1 MATCSFLRQYSL
13 KRWLNCCVTVTTSA
27 NLRPKDGSGRTE
39 AYNQLMKNTLFVAV
53 LTMTATAVF
62 AQNASQVQKQFEAG
76 QYQRVIESAQPN
88 GDPSVIYAA
97 AQSHQKLGDTGR
109 AVETYG
115 TLAGRDAGDPW
126 HFVGLS
132 GQQLLSNDV
141 NAAGESARRAVE
153 LNPGMA
159 EAHYQLGLVLA
170 KREEWTSAATEF
182 DRVSEL
188 SPSNAY
194 AYYYGG
200 LMHYRANRPD
210 QMAIHFDR
218 FLKLAPEA
226 PERPEVMSIMRT
238 VRGR

>member
-1 MATCSFLRQYSL
+1 
-13 KRWLNCCVTVTTSA
+13 
-27 NLRPKDGSGRTE
+27 
-39 AYNQLMKNTLFVAV
+39 
-53 LTMTATAVF
+53 MTAPVAF
-62 AQNASQVQKQFEAG
+62 AQNASQVQKLFEAG
-76 QYQRVIESAQPN
+76 QYQRVVESAQPD
-88 GDPSVIYAA
+88 GDPAVLYAA
-97 AQSHQKLGDTGR
+97 AQSHQKLGETDR

-115 TLAGRDAGDPW
+115 ALAGRDEGNAW
-126 HFVGLS
+126 HYIGLS
-132 GQQLLSNDV
+132 GQQLLGDDL
-141 NAAGESARRAVE
+141 NAAVESAHRAVE
-153 LNPGMA
+153 LGPDMA

-170 KREEWTSAATEF
+170 KREEWASAATEF
-182 DRVSEL
+182 DKVTEL

-218 FLKLAPEA
+218 FLKLAPDA

>member
-1 MATCSFLRQYSL
+1 
-13 KRWLNCCVTVTTSA
+13 
-27 NLRPKDGSGRTE
+27 
-39 AYNQLMKNTLFVAV
+39 MKKTLLVVA
-53 LTMTATAVF
+53 LTLTAPAAF
-62 AQNASQVQKQFEAG
+62 AQNASQVQKLFEAG
-76 QYQRVIESAQPN
+76 QYQRVVESAQPD
-88 GDPSVIYAA
+88 GDPAVLYAA

-115 TLAGRDAGDPW
+115 ALASRDEGNAW
-126 HFVGLS
+126 HYIGLS
-132 GQQLLSNDV
+132 GQQLLGDDL
-141 NAAGESARRAVE
+141 NAAVESARRAVE
-153 LNPGMA
+153 LGSDMA

-170 KREEWTSAATEF
+170 KREEWAPAATEF
-182 DRVSEL
+182 DRVTEL
-188 SPSNAY
+188 NPSSAY

-218 FLKLAPEA
+218 FLKLAPDA

>member
-1 MATCSFLRQYSL
+1 
-13 KRWLNCCVTVTTSA
+13 
-27 NLRPKDGSGRTE
+27 
-39 AYNQLMKNTLFVAV
+39 
-53 LTMTATAVF
+53 MTAPVAF
-62 AQNASQVQKQFEAG
+62 AQNASQVQKLFEAG
-76 QYQRVIESAQPN
+76 QYQRVVESAQPD
-88 GDPSVIYAA
+88 GDPAVLYAA
-97 AQSHQKLGDTGR
+97 AQSHQKLGETDR

-115 TLAGRDAGDPW
+115 ALASRDAGNAW
-126 HFVGLS
+126 HYIGLS
-132 GQQLLSNDV
+132 GQQLLADDL
-141 NAAGESARRAVE
+141 NAAVESARRAVE
-153 LNPGMA
+153 IAPDMA

-170 KREEWTSAATEF
+170 KREEWAPAATEF
-182 DRVSEL
+182 DKVTEL

-218 FLKLAPEA
+218 FLKLAPDA

>member
-1 MATCSFLRQYSL
+1 
-13 KRWLNCCVTVTTSA
+13 
-27 NLRPKDGSGRTE
+27 
-39 AYNQLMKNTLFVAV
+39 MKKTLFVVV
-53 LTMTATAVF
+53 LTMTAPVAF
-62 AQNASQVQKQFEAG
+62 AQNASQVQKLFEAG
-76 QYQRVIESAQPN
+76 QYQRVVESAQPDC
-88 GDPSVIYAA
+88 DPAVLYAA
-97 AQSHQKLGDTGR
+97 AQSHQKLGETDR

-115 TLAGRDAGDPW
+115 ALASRDEGDAW
-126 HFVGLS
+126 HHVGLS
-132 GQQLLSNDV
+132 GQQLLGEDL
-141 NAAGESARRAVE
+141 NAALNSARRAVE
-153 LNPGMA
+153 IAPDMA

-170 KREEWTSAATEF
+170 KREEWAPAATEF
-182 DRVSEL
+182 DKVTEL

-218 FLKLAPEA
+218 FLKLAPDA